1 MTHDLTIS
9 HCWTT
14 WFVSNDCYNKQCFI
28 KYHINIY
35 TRLISPFGKL
45 MQSEGFKT
53 QCIDTEKI

>member
-28 KYHINIY
+28 KYHVNIY

-45 MQSEGFKT
+45 MQM
-53 QCIDTEKI
+53 